1 MDFSGSEILHSRWF
15 LAGILLM
22 VIIPVVVVIF
32 NEIIH
37 RLKKNYRE
45 LTPPINVFKNF
56 ILPLITLSIVLTQVL
71 DFSRAST
78 VMKILETFIWILVIN
93 ALLAMINTLFLSGG
107 EGSLIKTRIP
117 QLFLDIFRVIM
128 VLFGA
133 AIVLS
138 TVWGTD
144 LGGLVTALGLGSFV
158 IGLALQDTL
167 GNLFSGIALVY
178 EKPFQ
183 EGDYIQ
189 VEDYEGKV
197 IEMNWRAIRLETRNK
212 DLIVIPHLVIGQGA
226 LKNLSKPT
234 RVHIMRTEL
243 GFGYEVSPNKVK
255 EAIVSTCLATPGI
268 LHEPAPEVKTS
279 DFGDYK
285 IVYEIEFAI
294 GDYEFHEEIMD
305 AFKSRVW
312 YTARRFGLT
321 MPFPQQT
328 VRTFQVPYTM
338 EPDSGDRLDAALEQ
352 LPNMLPIEQGNI
364 GLLRNGSKEEEF
376 GKGEI
381 IIRQGDPTG
390 YLYIIMD
397 GNVDVRTTND
407 AGEQL
412 HISMLGKG
420 DFFGE
425 IALFSARKSA
435 FTVEAVE
442 DVKCITIFPDEVLE
456 LVEKNP
462 RLAVY
467 LDEMMDARRHKKQEL
482 ERQ

>member
-1 MDFSGSEILHSRWF
+1 
-15 LAGILLM
+15 M

-212 DLIVIPHLVIGQGA
+212 DLIVIPHLVIRQRSRARALGGA
-226 LKNLSKPT
+226 
-234 RVHIMRTEL
+234 MRT
-243 GFGYEVSPNKVK
+243 
-255 EAIVSTCLATPGI
+255 C
-268 LHEPAPEVKTS
+268 
-279 DFGDYK
+279 
-285 IVYEIEFAI
+285 
-294 GDYEFHEEIMD
+294 
-305 AFKSRVW
+305 R
-312 YTARRFGLT
+312 
-321 MPFPQQT
+321 
-328 VRTFQVPYTM
+328 
-338 EPDSGDRLDAALEQ
+338 
-352 LPNMLPIEQGNI
+352 
-364 GLLRNGSKEEEF
+364 
-376 GKGEI
+376 
-381 IIRQGDPTG
+381 
-390 YLYIIMD
+390 
-397 GNVDVRTTND
+397 
-407 AGEQL
+407 
-412 HISMLGKG
+412 
-420 DFFGE
+420 
-425 IALFSARKSA
+425 
-435 FTVEAVE
+435 
-442 DVKCITIFPDEVLE
+442 C
-456 LVEKNP
+456 
-462 RLAVY
+462 
-467 LDEMMDARRHKKQEL
+467 
-482 ERQ
+482 